1 MHRSTSALLAAFF
14 VSVTVCLVGPVQAE
28 IITEPTDL
36 SVGEQYRLV
45 FVTSG
50 SRDATSTDIEDYN
63 SFVDGHG
70 DFAIASD
77 WKVIGSTSSVDAR
90 DNTSSNP
97 NADGAGV
104 PLYNLAGERVANDY
118 ADLWDG
124 DLINAIGTN
133 EYGDY
138 STESGTAPYRV
149 WTGSRHSGVGWE
161 DNELGG
167 VDDSTKFGYFHM
179 ADGYWNAYSGTD
191 QTRELRLY
199 GMSEMFTV
207 GSSQAVPEP
216 AALLLALVG
225 LALLPRKR
233 RR

>member
-77 WKVIGSTSSVDAR
+77 WKVIGST
-90 DNTSSNP
+90 
-97 NADGAGV
+97 
-104 PLYNLAGERVANDY
+104 
-118 ADLWDG
+118 DL
-124 DLINAIGTN
+124 
-133 EYGDY
+133 
-138 STESGTAPYRV
+138 STPPS
-149 WTGSRHSGVGWE
+149 H
-161 DNELGG
+161 
-167 VDDSTKFGYFHM
+167 
-179 ADGYWNAYSGTD
+179 
-191 QTRELRLY
+191 
-199 GMSEMFTV
+199 GMSSTFVSAEWR
-207 GSSQAVPEP
+207 
-216 AALLLALVG
+216 LVAQRG
-225 LALLPRKR
+225 VLTLRKLHFC
-233 RR
+233 